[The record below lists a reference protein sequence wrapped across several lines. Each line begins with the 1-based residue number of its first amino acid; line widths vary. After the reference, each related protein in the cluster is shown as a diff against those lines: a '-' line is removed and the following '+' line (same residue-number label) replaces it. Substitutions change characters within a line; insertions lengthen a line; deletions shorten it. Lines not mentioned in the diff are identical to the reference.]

1 MIHILIPCVSKVK
14 SLIYVTQLIQPLG
27 LSNLHE
33 IVQLAPL
40 RLLSFSF
47 FNLGLGFLLSLLLLQ
62 STCLEKKKIKIKRAT
77 FRRVLSINFRRFLFP
92 RNKSEIISPIVSIA
106 LCGIS
111 LNDLVSLLSTMY
123 LVRRLGEVL
132 VVHIDIQ
139 SICLTNSAGKN
150 CRLKYSIHCI
160 V

>member
-1 MIHILIPCVSKVK
+1 MSKVK
-14 SLIYVTQLIQPLG
+14 ILIYVTQLIQPLG
-27 LSNLHE
+27 LSNLRE
-33 IVQLAPL
+33 IVQLAAL
-40 RLLSFSF
+40 CLLSFSF

-62 STCLEKKKIKIKRAT
+62 STCLEKKLKIKRAT
-77 FRRVLSINFRRFLFP
+77 FRRVLSINFRKFLFP

-111 LNDLVSLLSTMY
+111 LNDLVSLLSIY

-139 SICLTNSAGKN
+139 RICLTNSAGKN
-150 CRLKYSIHCI
+150 CRLKYSIHCLTQGLMSNQ
-160 V
+160 